1 MRTPQEE
8 FWRGGFG
15 DEYLKRNR
23 VDWRARIPFWHD
35 ILKFTGARSVY
46 EVGCNAGWNLS
57 AIREVARAKLYGC
70 EINQRAATQAVLA
83 GFDGVECG
91 AAETRMG
98 GAELIFT
105 AGVLIH
111 VAPEAL
117 PKLMRLIVQCSF
129 QWVLA
134 IEYEADAEEMIEY
147 RGETDRLWKRPYGKL
162 YEALGLKVLHTGEAT
177 GFDRCTYWL
186 MEKRQ

>member
-1 MRTPQEE
+1 VNIQESWWAGE
-8 FWRGGFG
+8 SG

-57 AIREVARAKLYGC
+57 AIQEVARAKLYGC
-70 EINQRAATQAVLA
+70 EINQRAASQAVLA
-83 GFDGVECG
+83 GLSGVECG
-91 AAETRMG
+91 DAERCMG

-111 VAPEAL
+111 VAPTDL
-117 PKLMRLIVQCSF
+117 PKLLRLIVKCSGH
-129 QWVLA
+129 WILA
-134 IEYEADAEEMIEY
+134 IEYAADVEEMIEY
-147 RGETDRLWKRPYGKL
+147 RGQSQLLWKRPYGKL

-186 MEKRQ
+186 MEKP